1 MHNLISFR
9 QALYYWLKLGLI
21 SFGGPAGQIAIMH
34 HDLVE
39 KRKWLSE
46 QQFIHALNFCMLLPG
61 PEAQQLAIY
70 IGWLIHGKWGG
81 IVAGTLFILP
91 ALLLMLGLGYG
102 YMMYGTL
109 PMVQSILWGIKPA
122 VLALVLFAAYRIAN
136 KTLHHRLLKGI
147 ALFALIAVWQVHL
160 SFPVV
165 ILMAGFA
172 GWLLRHQLHQ
182 AVDLSALDIRH
193 VQTNIQSSFIKTTL
207 LSSLIFISVIS
218 TLIWAF
224 GAQHMLTQS
233 AWFYTKSALLTF
245 GGAYA
250 VLPYIAH
257 ALVEQFQWISP
268 AQMMD
273 GLALGETTP
282 GPLIMVIS
290 FVSFVAGWNQALF
303 GSHDL
308 LLSGVIASLVAT
320 FFTFLPS
327 YVMVLLGAPLI
338 QASGQQLHLKA
349 PLSAISAAVVGVIM
363 HLAIYFGHHVLW
375 IAQGLD
381 LYAMLLALLT
391 FYLLQKQQAS
401 PLLVILAC
409 AGIGMVKSLF

>member
-1 MHNLISFR
+1 MCKLIFNPR
-9 QALYYWLKLGLI
+9 
-21 SFGGPAGQIAIMH
+21 
-34 HDLVE
+34 
-39 KRKWLSE
+39 LS
-46 QQFIHALNFCMLLPG
+46 
-61 PEAQQLAIY
+61 
-70 IGWLIHGKWGG
+70 
-81 IVAGTLFILP
+81 
-91 ALLLMLGLGYG
+91 
-102 YMMYGTL
+102 
-109 PMVQSILWGIKPA
+109 
-122 VLALVLFAAYRIAN
+122 R
-136 KTLHHRLLKGI
+136 RLC
-147 ALFALIAVWQVHL
+147 
-160 SFPVV
+160 SVV
-165 ILMAGFA
+165 
-172 GWLLRHQLHQ
+172 
-182 AVDLSALDIRH
+182 
-193 VQTNIQSSFIKTTL
+193 
-207 LSSLIFISVIS
+207 IFISVIS

-233 AWFYTKSALLTF
+233 AWFYTKSALLTL

-375 IAQGLD
+375 IAQGFD
-381 LYAMLLALLT
+381 LYALLLALLA
-391 FYLLQKQQAS
+391 FYWLQKQQAS